1 MDVTVDP
8 PSYAVDLGGNIR
20 ETEGPRLRPRCPGD
34 TAPPA
39 AHTPAPALPPV
50 QKSAANFGV
59 PGGVSIRACSG
70 SAPVG
75 DGAPGAASSANSWN
89 PVADSSRAGSV
100 WKTSAVAAPAAD
112 LGEDFGEDFGD
123 FCDAEADAPAAKPAA
138 GQEGPLSNGAS
149 SPLQLN
155 HNSTAS
161 SGALPPPVSMQHR
174 DSGAAGTSFGAF
186 AHMPAPAAHPLAAR
200 SGSSAAPLLSFASL
214 SAFRPS
220 AGPPSSLMTAQEDT
234 AASFTSGADVR
245 TAGRETEAAMSSFF
259 DARSWPATV
268 SGTSAQSSG
277 TPHQSGTAAA
287 VDGDFGDFEA
297 AEWQAPPP
305 VAPAPEPAGH
315 GASAAQL
322 PGSFR
327 AAAAQH
333 AQYPGAGKS
342 LEGGGGRGVTPAS
355 TIDIARDELDFGDG
369 SDEDGFGDF
378 EDAQSG
384 GAQTEAPSAAVAA
397 LDRCVLTAGHCAC

>member
-20 ETEGPRLRPRCPGD
+20 ETEGPRLRPRGPGD

-50 QKSAANFGV
+50 QKHAANFGV
-59 PGGVSIRACSG
+59 PGRVSIRACSG
-70 SAPVG
+70 SAPVLG
-75 DGAPGAASSANSWN
+75 DAAPGAASSANSWN
-89 PVADSSRAGSV
+89 PVAGSV
-100 WKTSAVAAPAAD
+100 WQTSMAAAPAAD
-112 LGEDFGEDFGD
+112 LDEDFGEDFGD
-123 FCDAEADAPAAKPAA
+123 FCDAEPDGPAAKPAA

-149 SPLQLN
+149 SPLQMN

-161 SGALPPPVSMQHR
+161 SGALPPPVSMQR
-174 DSGAAGTSFGAF
+174 RGSGAAGASFDAF
-186 AHMPAPAAHPLAAR
+186 THMPAPVAHPLAAS
-200 SGSSAAPLLSFASL
+200 SGSSAAPPLSFASL

-220 AGPPSSLMTAQEDT
+220 AGPPSFLMTAQEDT
-234 AASFTSGADVR
+234 AARITSGADVR
-245 TAGRETEAAMSSFF
+245 TAGREAEAAMSSFF

-268 SGTSAQSSG
+268 SDTSAQSSG
-277 TPHQSGTAAA
+277 APHQSGTAAA
-287 VDGDFGDFEA
+287 ADGDFGDFEA

-327 AAAAQH
+327 AAAAQP
-333 AQYPGAGKS
+333 AQYPGAGKF

-384 GAQTEAPSAAVAA
+384 GAPTDAPSAAVAA
-397 LDRCVLTAGHCAC
+397 LDRCVFMAGHCVC